1 MSGDKSP
8 SLDEDKFLIE
18 NIQQSFPFEN
28 ANNSQSSTIQYCNN
42 IVDNVCVTTII
53 HDENMLNN
61 SNNSNSL
68 ISQEY
73 HGATNSQQ
81 LAPSQFILS
90 FENTSVEPSP
100 NSATFSTIME
110 QKTSLDNNVSEL
122 PKVKQRTR
130 SSSEVQEHIIA
141 ERKRRQVISE
151 RFIALSAIIPGLKK
165 VSFFLLQPTTRLIN
179 HRFIMINM
187 CKMFKSLLIYIIFF

>member
-1 MSGDKSP
+1 MGGDKSL

-28 ANNSQSSTIQYCNN
+28 ADNSQTSTIQYCNN
-42 IVDNVCVTTII
+42 IVDNVCVTTTI
-53 HDENMLNN
+53 HDEKMLNN
-61 SNNSNSL
+61 SNSSNSL

-73 HGATNSQQ
+73 YDATNSQQ

-90 FENTSVEPSP
+90 FENTTVEPSP

-187 CKMFKSLLIYIIFF
+187 CKMFKSLLIYI

>member
-1 MSGDKSP
+1 MGGDKSP
-8 SLDEDKFLIE
+8 SLDEDKFLIK

-42 IVDNVCVTTII
+42 IVDNVCVTTTI
-53 HDENMLNN
+53 HDENMLMLNN

-187 CKMFKSLLIYIIFF
+187 CKMFKSLLIYI